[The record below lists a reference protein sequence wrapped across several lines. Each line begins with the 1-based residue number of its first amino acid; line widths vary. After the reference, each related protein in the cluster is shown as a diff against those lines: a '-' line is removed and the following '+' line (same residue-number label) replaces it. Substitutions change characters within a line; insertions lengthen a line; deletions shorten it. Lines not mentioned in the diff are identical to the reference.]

1 MQPLISTHFFLQKLT
16 IFLLLCG
23 EYLGFFKSKNCCSVL
38 CHHFLPFF
46 SQFSLPNTS
55 VACAQSIT
63 LRIFK
68 GVKCLHLVNSF
79 IHLSCQ
85 TTFRAYLQSSG
96 IASGD
101 DMFCLT
107 RLENKVLKEQLAAK
121 DAKKKQKS
129 ISHFFQKS

>member
-1 MQPLISTHFFLQKLT
+1 MDPTTTRTRLIDQEKMK
-16 IFLLLCG
+16 IC
-23 EYLGFFKSKNCCSVL
+23 EEKKKPGF
-38 CHHFLPFF
+38 
-46 SQFSLPNTS
+46 
-55 VACAQSIT
+55 SIEKIMKDYSISRT
-63 LRIFK
+63 GVYKILRLIYNF
-68 GVKCLHLVNSF
+68 
-79 IHLSCQ
+79 
-85 TTFRAYLQSSG
+85 LQSSG

>member
-1 MQPLISTHFFLQKLT
+1 MNNNDGSMNNQEQEVEEIEDSYEPPSAVEAL
-16 IFLLLCG
+16 
-23 EYLGFFKSKNCCSVL
+23 
-38 CHHFLPFF
+38 
-46 SQFSLPNTS
+46 
-55 VACAQSIT
+55 
-63 LRIFK
+63 
-68 GVKCLHLVNSF
+68 KCL
-79 IHLSCQ
+79 